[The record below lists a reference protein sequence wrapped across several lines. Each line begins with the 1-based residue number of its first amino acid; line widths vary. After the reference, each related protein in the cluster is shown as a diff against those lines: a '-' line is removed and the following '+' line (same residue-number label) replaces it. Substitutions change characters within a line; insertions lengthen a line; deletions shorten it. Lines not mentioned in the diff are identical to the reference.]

1 MTQNKKEDLR
11 EILSAMQRENPNRQ
25 FHQVSAKAIAKRIGC
40 RDYQVSSMLERLADI
55 DLNDGMWFHYIE
67 LGDLIEIEFFN

>member
-1 MTQNKKEDLR
+1 MTQKKNEDLR

-40 RDYQVSSMLERLADI
+40 RDYQVSGMLERLADI
-55 DLNDGMWFHYIE
+55 DLDEGVWFHYIE